1 MPEETKQTLTEMRA
15 DAAVAK
21 QAVTSLDEQIK
32 ELQKERAVKQRAF
45 RALIGKIETRVA
57 AGEV

>member
-1 MPEETKQTLTEMRA
+1 MPEEKKQTLTEMRA

-21 QAVTSLDEQIK
+21 QAVASLDEQIK

>member
-15 DAAVAK
+15 DATVAK
-21 QAVTSLDEQIK
+21 QAVASLDEQIK

-57 AGEV
+57 AGEE